1 MKLAITSVRSA
12 GGSAKK
18 TSTSRKSAMMPNIK
32 AETPYTSE
40 NVADQY
46 SEEWQRRCSFK
57 NLRVVRIAHDSVK
70 IHNKAGLLFLLFFIK
85 ITNSVRMMRLYIP
98 IFTTHHIL
106 FMKTIKDSLKELVDF
121 STIEVKEGDTVL
133 HITQLAGK
141 GVLITVDNIDY
152 FRNHL
157 MMDSEMWENF
167 LYRFTYDRVYRFMHV
182 INKRWYGSMSMS
194 A

>member
-1 MKLAITSVRSA
+1 
-12 GGSAKK
+12 
-18 TSTSRKSAMMPNIK
+18 MMPNIK

-182 INKRWYGSMSMS
+182 INRRWYGSMSMS